1 MTDQNI
7 VSQDVNLKRLFQDFY
22 RVPSYQREYVW
33 GEQDGRGEGG
43 EQVDEYLADIFNE
56 YQNAT
61 SDAAPEYF
69 IGTIVVCREKDEVFD
84 LIDGQQ
90 RTTTSYLTICALRDA
105 LTELGDVPPEEMK
118 SQIASTSVDWQG
130 ETTARYRLDLQY
142 EDAAG
147 VLSLY
152 ADGQAKSANREG
164 TRSIR
169 NIGNA
174 YDTIR
179 EFISVTF
186 KDDPK
191 EIRRFYGYLTN
202 KVKVIRIETP
212 TVTKALKIFETINDR
227 GVGLD
232 SMDLLKNLLFIHA
245 KPADFEKLKNTWKA
259 ISDAIYRS
267 GDKPLR
273 FLRYYLLAMFD
284 ADTTLREDLIY
295 DWLQRHGNETQHT
308 ADPVAFA
315 KKLLNAAEAYE
326 KFSKGKSVYGEPEA
340 GIENTRSLGGKSI
353 KQHFIILLAGRHLS
367 KGNFSRL
374 ASEIEKTLFVW
385 LVVGVAGKEYERL
398 VVDAAHKLREV
409 KDEGFEA
416 FLDATLVKYRA
427 ELNDRFHSTLQNLR
441 SYELR
446 QFRLKYLLSKI
457 TQHFDL
463 LAYGPSAGRS
473 MLTDYTS
480 GGNDIEHISPSG
492 PDAAVLNEFGEGAQD
507 VRVIQRLG
515 NLLLLEKAINRSI
528 GNKTYAAK
536 QAAYSQSKFLLTKC
550 QGSTTAQSIGVA
562 DSITK
567 AMDKIASYP
576 TWDKAAVEARS
587 SFLAD
592 VGRIVWNTVPSPDTT

>member
-1 MTDQNI
+1 MTEQNI

-43 EQVDEYLADIFNE
+43 EQVDEYLTDIFNE

-61 SDAAPEYF
+61 SDSAPEYF
-69 IGTIVVCREKDEVFD
+69 IGTIVVCRENDEVFD

-90 RTTTSYLTICALRDA
+90 RTTTSYLTVCALRDA
-105 LTELGDVPPEEMK
+105 LTELGETPPEEMK
-118 SQIASTSVDWQG
+118 NQIASTSVDWQG
-130 ETTARYRLDLQY
+130 EITARYRLDLQY
-142 EDAAG
+142 EDAADI
-147 VLSLY
+147 LSQY
-152 ADGQAKSANREG
+152 ADGQAATAARNG

-179 EFISVTF
+179 EFIRTTF
-186 KDDPK
+186 KDEPK

-212 TVTKALKIFETINDR
+212 TITKALKIFETINDR

-245 KPADFEKLKNTWKA
+245 RPAEFDRLKNTWK
-259 ISDAIYRS
+259 SVTDAIYRS

-295 DWLQRHGNETQHT
+295 DWLQRHSTETKHA
-308 ADPVAFA
+308 ADPVGFA
-315 KKLLNAAEAYE
+315 RKLLDAAEAYE
-326 KFSKGKSVYGEPEA
+326 KFSHGRNGNGEAEA
-340 GIENTRSLGGKSI
+340 GIENTRALGGKSI

-367 KGNFSRL
+367 KSNFARL
-374 ASEIEKTLFVW
+374 ATEVEKTLFVW
-385 LVVGVAGKEYERL
+385 LIVGVAGKEYERMI
-398 VVDAAHKLREV
+398 VDAAHQLREV
-409 KDEGFEA
+409 SDENFDD
-416 FLDATLVKYRA
+416 FLRSTFIRYRS
-427 ELNDRFHSTLQNLR
+427 ELHDRFHNTLQNLR
-441 SYELR
+441 AYELR
-446 QFRLKYLLSKI
+446 QFRLRYLLAKI

-463 LAYGPSAGRS
+463 AAYGPSTVRS
-473 MLTDYTS
+473 TLSDYSS
-480 GGNDIEHISPSG
+480 GGNDIEHILPYG
-492 PDAAVLNEFGEGAQD
+492 ADAAIVNEFGEGAQD
-507 VRVIQRLG
+507 VRVTQRIG

-528 GNKTYAAK
+528 GNKQYATKLLTY
-536 QAAYSQSKFLLTKC
+536 QQSKFLLTRC
-550 QGSTTAQSIGVA
+550 QAFGEAQKIGVA

-567 AMDKIASYP
+567 AIDKIVSFP
-576 TWDKAAVEARS
+576 TWDKEAVEARS
-587 SFLAD
+587 LFLAN
-592 VGRIVWNTVPSPDTT
+592 VGTVVWDTTPSTSAK

>member
-105 LTELGDVPPEEMK
+105 LTELGESPPEEMN

-130 ETTARYRLDLQY
+130 EITARYRLDLQY

-152 ADGQAKSANREG
+152 ADGEAKNASRHG

-179 EFISVTF
+179 EFLATTF
-186 KDDPK
+186 KNDPK

-245 KPADFEKLKNTWKA
+245 KSTDFDKLKNTWKSV
-259 ISDAIYRS
+259 SDAIYRS

-295 DWLQRHGNETQHT
+295 DWLQRRSTETKHAT
-308 ADPVAFA
+308 DPLGFA
-315 KKLLNAAEAYE
+315 QKLLGAAEAYE
-326 KFSKGKSVYGEPEA
+326 KFSQGKSSSGDPEA
-340 GIENTRSLGGKSI
+340 GIENTRALGGKSI

-367 KGNFSRL
+367 KSNFSRL
-374 ASEIEKTLFVW
+374 ATEVEKTLFVW
-385 LVVGVAGKEYERL
+385 LIVGIAGKEYERL
-398 VVDAAHKLREV
+398 IVDAAHQVREV
-409 KDEGFEA
+409 GDENFDD
-416 FLDATLVKYRA
+416 FLETTFIRYRT
-427 ELNDRFHSTLQNLR
+427 ELNARFRDTLQNLR
-441 SYELR
+441 AYHLR
-446 QFRLKYLLSKI
+446 QFRLRYLLAKV

-463 LAYGPSAGRS
+463 MAYGPSSARS
-473 MLTDYTS
+473 TLSDYTS
-480 GGNDIEHISPSG
+480 GGNDIEHILPYG
-492 PDAAVLNEFGEGAQD
+492 ADAAIVEDFGEGAQD
-507 VRVIQRLG
+507 ISVTQRIG

-528 GNKTYAAK
+528 GNKQYAAK
-536 QAAYSQSKFLLTKC
+536 LLTYQQSKFLLTRC
-550 QGSTTAQSIGVA
+550 QASGEAQKIGVA
-562 DSITK
+562 DKITK
-567 AMDKIASYP
+567 AVNKIASYAS
-576 TWDKAAVEARS
+576 WNKESVEARS
-587 SFLAD
+587 LFLAN
-592 VGRIVWNTVPSPDTT
+592 VGTLVWDTVPSTSDK